1 MKSIFLFPLL
11 AGAVLFSGCEAL
23 VVEDRPY
30 RGAYHS
36 DRGYYGRDRGYYER
50 DRGDYYRSR
59 PAYYSDRRDYGYA
72 ETRSV
77 YSTPY
82 RTRSSYGRSREINR
96 VQVVSP
102 RGYAQRTVVREV
114 SPGHYRKKKK
124 DDRDHR

>member
-1 MKSIFLFPLL
+1 M
-11 AGAVLFSGCEAL
+11 
-23 VVEDRPY
+23 VVDGRPY

-36 DRGYYGRDRGYYER
+36 DRGYYGRDRGYYGR
-50 DRGDYYRSR
+50 DRGDYYHSQSDYSPSRRS
-59 PAYYSDRRDYGYA
+59 YGYA
-72 ETRSV
+72 ETRPV

-102 RGYAQRTVVREV
+102 RGHVQRTVVKEV
-114 SPGHYRKKKK
+114 PSRHHKKKK